1 MNNIEIIDAG
11 NSVVV
16 SVIDIT
22 TTAYFLTE
30 SMTLEEH
37 KEAGGSDV

>member
-1 MNNIEIIDAG
+1 MNNIEITDAG
-11 NSVVV
+11 KNSVVV

-22 TTAYFLTE
+22 TTAYFLSD

-37 KEAGGSDV
+37 KEAGSDV